1 VLAFTLAAC
10 VGTGLLFGLAPTLAT
25 PADLATA
32 LKLEA
37 RSVAGGGGVLF
48 RRGLVVGQMFL
59 SLLLLVAAG
68 LFLAS
73 LLNLRRVDPGL
84 RPRNV
89 IAFSVNPSLNGY
101 GKERSRQ
108 YYRELMEKVRATPGV
123 ESAAAAAIRVLD
135 DDWWSSAVTVEG
147 RAAAPGDPSP
157 NFNLVS
163 SGYFTTLGIPLLA
176 GRDFSAGDADSAQ
189 GVAIVNESFV
199 RSYFGGK
206 SPPGRRLALGNDPG
220 TIPNVE
226 IVGVAKDAKYSTV
239 REEIRSQ
246 VFLDDDQNPDIQQVN
261 VYIRTP
267 LDARAT
273 YSVVRRALHEL
284 DPNVPVFGLRTMKE
298 QVDRSLA
305 RDRVVA
311 SLAAAF
317 GVLATLLA
325 AVGLYGVMAFSVAR
339 RTREIGVRMALG
351 AEGRAVAWA
360 VMKETVVLLAAGVS
374 LALPVAWG
382 LAGLLRSQLY
392 GIAPNDPATLV
403 LATLTLGLVACLA
416 GYLPA
421 RRAAGIDPIQ
431 ALRRE

>member
-284 DPNVPVFGLRTMKE
+284 DPNVPVFGLRTMEE

-351 AEGRAVAWA
+351 AQRPAVYRLVLGEAAWVVGSGTVAGLIGAVAAATLMRRLLFGVRAWEAPTLATAAA
-360 VMKETVVLLAAGVS
+360 VLVVSALLAAYV
-374 LALPVAWG
+374 
-382 LAGLLRSQLY
+382 
-392 GIAPNDPATLV
+392 
-403 LATLTLGLVACLA
+403 
-416 GYLPA
+416 PA
-421 RRAAGIDPIQ
+421 RRAASVNPIEV
-431 ALRRE
+431 LRAD